1 MKDFTLRKRF
11 LDCKSGTSSLFK
23 GFVMLVVLMLM
34 TTSSAMAEVI
44 DGIRYVLDPVKK
56 TATILPQINGYYSG
70 DIIIPEKVKG
80 NDGVEYVVTSL
91 GASCFEGCSGLTSI
105 TIPSSVT
112 SLGGA
117 CFSGCR
123 GLTSIT
129 IPSSVTS
136 LGGACF
142 FSCSGLTSI
151 TIPSSVTSLGGACFF
166 SCSGLTSITIPSS
179 VTSLGGACF
188 FSCSGLTSITIP
200 SSVTSLDD
208 YCFYDCDGLT
218 SITIPSSVTSLGES
232 CFYNCSGLTSI
243 TIPSSVTS
251 LGNYCFEGCR
261 GLTTITI
268 PSSVTSLSYGCFWDC
283 SGLTTITIP
292 SSVTSLGGYCFSG
305 CSGLTSITIPSSVT
319 SLGGHCFSHC
329 RGLTSITIPS
339 SVTSLGESCFS
350 DCSGLTS
357 ITIPSSVTSLGESC
371 FSDCSGLTSI
381 TIPSSVTSLG
391 DYCFL
396 GCLKLETVYFK
407 GKYWDYFHY
416 SNLKI
421 PTTSIIKVPAEYL
434 QEYKDAFGPDY
445 KYIYA
450 WNPDET
456 GEDNKPVTQ
465 CSTPSVSYGE
475 GKLMFAC
482 ETTGA
487 KYHYTIT
494 DTDIKSD
501 ALSEN
506 GEVSL
511 TAAYKISVYAIAD
524 GYTASDKAE
533 ATLYWVNANLDNS
546 TNINM
551 VRTRGV
557 VASAHDGIVTLSG
570 LDNGEVVKFYAADG
584 KYLGSSVAA
593 NGAASF
599 AVNESLVIAKVGK
612 DSIKIAV
619 K

>member
-11 LDCKSGTSSLFK
+11 LDSKRGTSSLFK

-34 TTSSAMAEVI
+34 TTSSAMAEELKFEVI
-44 DGIRYVLDPVKK
+44 DGFRYLLDSDTK
-56 TATILPQINGYYSG
+56 TATLVPKTDGKYSG
-70 DIIIPEKVKG
+70 DIIIPEEVKG
-80 NDGVEYVVTSL
+80 NDGVEYVVASL

-112 SLGGA
+112 SLSESCFKGCSGLTSITIPSSITSLGES

-129 IPSSVTS
+129 IPSSITS
-136 LGGACF
+136 LGKECF
-142 FSCSGLTSI
+142 YVCAALTSI
-151 TIPSSVTSLGGACFF
+151 TIPSSVTSLGA
-166 SCSGLTSITIPSS
+166 
-179 VTSLGGACF
+179 
-188 FSCSGLTSITIP
+188 
-200 SSVTSLDD
+200 
-208 YCFYDCDGLT
+208 
-218 SITIPSSVTSLGES
+218 S
-232 CFYNCSGLTSI
+232 CFW
-243 TIPSSVTS
+243 
-251 LGNYCFEGCR
+251 E
-261 GLTTITI
+261 
-268 PSSVTSLSYGCFWDC
+268 
-283 SGLTTITIP
+283 
-292 SSVTSLGGYCFSG
+292 
-305 CSGLTSITIPSSVT
+305 
-319 SLGGHCFSHC
+319 C

-339 SVTSLGESCFS
+339 SVTSLGENCFAYCTS
-350 DCSGLTS
+350 LTS
-357 ITIPSSVTSLGESC
+357 ITIPSSIISFSWGC
-371 FSDCSGLTSI
+371 FYGCSG
-381 TIPSSVTSLG
+381 
-391 DYCFL
+391 
-396 GCLKLETVYFK
+396 LETVYFK
-407 GKYWDYFHY
+407 GKKCN
-416 SNLKI
+416 SNYAYLKI
-421 PTTSIIKVPAEYL
+421 PKISIIMVPTEYL
-434 QEYKDAFGPDY
+434 QGYKDAFGPDY

-456 GEDNKPVTQ
+456 GDDNKPVTQ

-511 TAAYKISVYAIAD
+511 SAAYNISVYATAD
-524 GYTASDKAE
+524 GYKASDKVE
-533 ATLYWVNANLDNS
+533 ATLYWINANLDNS

-551 VRTRGV
+551 VKTRGV
-557 VASAHDGIVTLSG
+557 VASAHDGIITLSG
-570 LDNGEVVKFYAADG
+570 LDNGEVVKFYATDG

-593 NGAASF
+593 NGTASY

-612 DSIKIAV
+612 DSIKIAM

>member
-44 DGIRYVLDPVKK
+44 DGLRYVLDSETK
-56 TATILPQINGYYSG
+56 TAILLPQKNVKYSG
-70 DIIIPEKVKG
+70 DFIIPEKVKG

-91 GASCFEGCSGLTSI
+91 GASCFKD
-105 TIPSSVT
+105 
-112 SLGGA
+112 
-117 CFSGCR
+117 
-123 GLTSIT
+123 
-129 IPSSVTS
+129 
-136 LGGACF
+136 
-142 FSCSGLTSI
+142 
-151 TIPSSVTSLGGACFF
+151 
-166 SCSGLTSITIPSS
+166 
-179 VTSLGGACF
+179 
-188 FSCSGLTSITIP
+188 CSGLTSITIP

-208 YCFYDCDGLT
+208 YCFIDCQ
-218 SITIPSSVTSLGES
+218 
-232 CFYNCSGLTSI
+232 N
-243 TIPSSVTS
+243 
-251 LGNYCFEGCR
+251 
-261 GLTTITI
+261 
-268 PSSVTSLSYGCFWDC
+268 
-283 SGLTTITIP
+283 
-292 SSVTSLGGYCFSG
+292 
-305 CSGLTSITIPSSVT
+305 
-319 SLGGHCFSHC
+319 
-329 RGLTSITIPS
+329 
-339 SVTSLGESCFS
+339 
-350 DCSGLTS
+350 
-357 ITIPSSVTSLGESC
+357 
-371 FSDCSGLTSI
+371 
-381 TIPSSVTSLG
+381 
-391 DYCFL
+391 
-396 GCLKLETVYFK
+396 LETVYFE
-407 GKYWDYFHY
+407 GKYCK
-416 SNLKI
+416 SNYADLKI
-421 PTTSIIKVPAEYL
+421 PTTCIIKVPTEYL
-434 QEYKDAFGPDY
+434 QGYKDSFGPDY

-456 GEDNKPVTQ
+456 GDDNKPVTQ

-494 DTDIKSD
+494 DTDIKSN

-511 TAAYKISVYAIAD
+511 SAAYNISVYATAD
-524 GYTASDKAE
+524 GYKASDRAE
-533 ATLYWVNANLDNS
+533 ATLYWVNANLDNG

-570 LDNGEVVKFYAADG
+570 LDNGEVVKFYATDG

-593 NGAASF
+593 NGAASY

>member
-34 TTSSAMAEVI
+34 TTSSAMAQEAKFEVI
-44 DGIRYVLDPVKK
+44 DGFRYLLESDTK
-56 TATILPQINGYYSG
+56 TAALLPKREGEYSG

-91 GASCFEGCSGLTSI
+91 GESCFSYCSSLTSITIPSSVTSLGERCFIGCSRLTSITIPSSVTSLDDYCFSGCSGLTSVTIPSSVTSLGEGCFYECSGLTSI

-112 SLGGA
+112 SLGKF
-117 CFSGCR
+117 CFYGCD

-136 LGGACF
+136 IGGNCF
-142 FSCSGLTSI
+142 YSCSGLTSI
-151 TIPSSVTSLGGACFF
+151 TIPSSVTSLGNSCFYDCDSLTSITIPSSVTSLGEGCF
-166 SCSGLTSITIPSS
+166 RYCSGLTSITIPSS
-179 VTSLGGACF
+179 VTSIGGNCF
-188 FSCSGLTSITIP
+188 YSCSA
-200 SSVTSLDD
+200 
-208 YCFYDCDGLT
+208 LT
-218 SITIPSSVTSLGES
+218 SITIPSSVTSLGW
-232 CFYNCSGLTSI
+232 N
-243 TIPSSVTS
+243 
-251 LGNYCFEGCR
+251 CFE
-261 GLTTITI
+261 
-268 PSSVTSLSYGCFWDC
+268 
-283 SGLTTITIP
+283 
-292 SSVTSLGGYCFSG
+292 YCQ
-305 CSGLTSITIPSSVT
+305 
-319 SLGGHCFSHC
+319 
-329 RGLTSITIPS
+329 
-339 SVTSLGESCFS
+339 
-350 DCSGLTS
+350 
-357 ITIPSSVTSLGESC
+357 
-371 FSDCSGLTSI
+371 
-381 TIPSSVTSLG
+381 
-391 DYCFL
+391 
-396 GCLKLETVYFK
+396 KLESVIFK
-407 GKYWDYFHY
+407 GKYCDYFNY
-416 SNLKI
+416 SNLNI
-421 PTTSIIKVPAEYL
+421 PTTCIIKVPTEYL
-434 QEYKDAFGPDY
+434 QGYKDSFGSDY

-456 GEDNKPVTQ
+456 GDDNKPVTQ
-465 CSTPSVSYGE
+465 CSTPSISYE
-475 GKLMFAC
+475 SGKLMFAC

-511 TAAYKISVYAIAD
+511 SAAYQISVYATAD
-524 GYTASDKAE
+524 GHTASDKAE
-533 ATLYWVNANLDNS
+533 ATLYWINANLDNG

-570 LDNGEVVKFYAADG
+570 LDNGEVVKFYATDG
-584 KYLGSSVAA
+584 KCLGSSVAA

>member
-44 DGIRYVLDPVKK
+44 DGLRYVLDSETK
-56 TATILPQINGYYSG
+56 TAILLPQKNVKYSG
-70 DIIIPEKVKG
+70 DFIIPEKVKG

-91 GASCFEGCSGLTSI
+91 GASCFKD
-105 TIPSSVT
+105 
-112 SLGGA
+112 
-117 CFSGCR
+117 
-123 GLTSIT
+123 
-129 IPSSVTS
+129 
-136 LGGACF
+136 
-142 FSCSGLTSI
+142 
-151 TIPSSVTSLGGACFF
+151 
-166 SCSGLTSITIPSS
+166 
-179 VTSLGGACF
+179 
-188 FSCSGLTSITIP
+188 CSGLTSITIP

-208 YCFYDCDGLT
+208 YCFIDCQ
-218 SITIPSSVTSLGES
+218 
-232 CFYNCSGLTSI
+232 N
-243 TIPSSVTS
+243 
-251 LGNYCFEGCR
+251 
-261 GLTTITI
+261 
-268 PSSVTSLSYGCFWDC
+268 
-283 SGLTTITIP
+283 
-292 SSVTSLGGYCFSG
+292 
-305 CSGLTSITIPSSVT
+305 
-319 SLGGHCFSHC
+319 
-329 RGLTSITIPS
+329 
-339 SVTSLGESCFS
+339 
-350 DCSGLTS
+350 
-357 ITIPSSVTSLGESC
+357 
-371 FSDCSGLTSI
+371 
-381 TIPSSVTSLG
+381 
-391 DYCFL
+391 
-396 GCLKLETVYFK
+396 LETVYFE
-407 GKYWDYFHY
+407 GKYCK
-416 SNLKI
+416 SNYADLKI
-421 PTTSIIKVPAEYL
+421 PTTCIIKVPTEYL
-434 QEYKDAFGPDY
+434 QGYKDSFGPDY

-456 GEDNKPVTQ
+456 GDDNKPVTQ

-511 TAAYKISVYAIAD
+511 SAAYNISVYATAD
-524 GYTASDKAE
+524 GYKASDKAE
-533 ATLYWVNANLDNS
+533 ATLYWINANQDNG

-570 LDNGEVVKFYAADG
+570 LDNGEVVKFYATDG

>member
-44 DGIRYVLDPVKK
+44 DGFRYLLDSDTK
-56 TATILPQINGYYSG
+56 TATLLPKMEGKYSG
-70 DIIIPEKVKG
+70 DIIIPEKIKG
-80 NDGVEYVVTSL
+80 NDGVEYVVTTL
-91 GASCFEGCSGLTSI
+91 GASCFEECSGLTSITIPSSVTSLGERCFFDCSGLTSITIPSSVTSLGGSCFSGCSGLTSI

-112 SLGGA
+112 SLGDF
-117 CFSGCR
+117 CFS
-123 GLTSIT
+123 
-129 IPSSVTS
+129 V
-136 LGGACF
+136 
-142 FSCSGLTSI
+142 CSGLTSI
-151 TIPSSVTSLGGACFF
+151 TIPSSVTSLGYDCFWG
-166 SCSGLTSITIPSS
+166 CSGLTSITIPSS
-179 VTSLGGACF
+179 VTSLGNGCF
-188 FSCSGLTSITIP
+188 SGCSGLTSITIP
-200 SSVTSLDD
+200 SSVTSL
-208 YCFYDCDGLT
+208 GK
-218 SITIPSSVTSLGES
+218 S

-251 LGNYCFEGCR
+251 LGDYCF
-261 GLTTITI
+261 
-268 PSSVTSLSYGCFWDC
+268 
-283 SGLTTITIP
+283 
-292 SSVTSLGGYCFSG
+292 FS
-305 CSGLTSITIPSSVT
+305 
-319 SLGGHCFSHC
+319 
-329 RGLTSITIPS
+329 
-339 SVTSLGESCFS
+339 
-350 DCSGLTS
+350 CSGLTS

-371 FSDCSGLTSI
+371 FSRCSGLTSI

-391 DYCFL
+391 YGCFED
-396 GCLKLETVYFK
+396 CKNLETVYFK
-407 GKYWDYFHY
+407 GKKCNSSYKDLY
-416 SNLKI
+416 I
-421 PTTSIIKVPAEYL
+421 PQTSIIKVPTEYL
-434 QEYKDAFGPDY
+434 QGYKDSFGSDY

-450 WNPDET
+450 WNPNET
-456 GEDNKPVTQ
+456 GEDSKPVTQ
-465 CSTPSVSYGE
+465 CSTPSISYE
-475 GKLMFAC
+475 SGKLMFAC
-482 ETTGA
+482 ETIGA

-511 TAAYKISVYAIAD
+511 SAAYNISVYATAD
-524 GYTASDKAE
+524 GYKASDKAE
-533 ATLYWVNANLDNS
+533 ATLYWINANLDTG
-546 TNINM
+546 TNINV

-570 LDNGEVVKFYAADG
+570 LDNGEVVKFYATDG

-593 NGAASF
+593 YGSASF

>member
-44 DGIRYVLDPVKK
+44 DGFRYVLDSETK
-56 TATILPQINGYYSG
+56 TATLVPKMEGKYSG

-91 GASCFEGCSGLTSI
+91 G
-105 TIPSSVT
+105 
-112 SLGGA
+112 
-117 CFSGCR
+117 
-123 GLTSIT
+123 
-129 IPSSVTS
+129 
-136 LGGACF
+136 
-142 FSCSGLTSI
+142 
-151 TIPSSVTSLGGACFF
+151 
-166 SCSGLTSITIPSS
+166 
-179 VTSLGGACF
+179 
-188 FSCSGLTSITIP
+188 
-200 SSVTSLDD
+200 D
-208 YCFYDCDGLT
+208 YCFDDC
-218 SITIPSSVTSLGES
+218 
-232 CFYNCSGLTSI
+232 Y
-243 TIPSSVTS
+243 
-251 LGNYCFEGCR
+251 
-261 GLTTITI
+261 
-268 PSSVTSLSYGCFWDC
+268 
-283 SGLTTITIP
+283 
-292 SSVTSLGGYCFSG
+292 
-305 CSGLTSITIPSSVT
+305 
-319 SLGGHCFSHC
+319 
-329 RGLTSITIPS
+329 
-339 SVTSLGESCFS
+339 
-350 DCSGLTS
+350 
-357 ITIPSSVTSLGESC
+357 
-371 FSDCSGLTSI
+371 GLTSI

-391 DYCFL
+391 DYCFR
-396 GCLKLETVYFK
+396 GCSGLETVYFK
-407 GKYWDYFHY
+407 GKYCNYFDYY
-416 SNLKI
+416 NLNI
-421 PTTSIIKVPAEYL
+421 PTTSIIMVPTEYL
-434 QEYKDAFGPDY
+434 QEYKNAFGSNY

-456 GEDNKPVTQ
+456 GDDNKPVTQ

-511 TAAYKISVYAIAD
+511 SAAYNISVYATAD
-524 GYTASDKAE
+524 GYKASDKAE
-533 ATLYWVNANLDNS
+533 ATLYWVNANLDNG

-570 LDNGEVVKFYAADG
+570 LDNGEVVKFYATDG

-612 DSIKIAV
+612 DSMKIAM

>member
-11 LDCKSGTSSLFK
+11 LDCKSGTCSLFK

-91 GASCFEGCSGLTSI
+91 GASCFKDCSGLTSI

-112 SLGGA
+112 SL
-117 CFSGCR
+117 S
-123 GLTSIT
+123 
-129 IPSSVTS
+129 
-136 LGGACF
+136 
-142 FSCSGLTSI
+142 
-151 TIPSSVTSLGGACFF
+151 
-166 SCSGLTSITIPSS
+166 
-179 VTSLGGACF
+179 
-188 FSCSGLTSITIP
+188 
-200 SSVTSLDD
+200 
-208 YCFYDCDGLT
+208 
-218 SITIPSSVTSLGES
+218 ES
-232 CFYNCSGLTSI
+232 
-243 TIPSSVTS
+243 
-251 LGNYCFEGCR
+251 
-261 GLTTITI
+261 
-268 PSSVTSLSYGCFWDC
+268 
-283 SGLTTITIP
+283 
-292 SSVTSLGGYCFSG
+292 CFSG

-319 SLGGHCFSHC
+319 SLGRDCFEYC
-329 RGLTSITIPS
+329 QNLE
-339 SVTSLGESCFS
+339 SV
-350 DCSGLTS
+350 
-357 ITIPSSVTSLGESC
+357 I
-371 FSDCSGLTSI
+371 
-381 TIPSSVTSLG
+381 
-391 DYCFL
+391 
-396 GCLKLETVYFK
+396 FK
-407 GKYWDYFHY
+407 GKYCDYVY
-416 SNLKI
+416 YPDLKI
-421 PTTSIIKVPAEYL
+421 PTTSIIKVPTEYL
-434 QEYKDAFGPDY
+434 QGYKSVFGSDY

-456 GEDNKPVTQ
+456 GEDSKPVTQ
-465 CSTPSVSYGE
+465 CSTPSISYE
-475 GKLMFAC
+475 SGKLMFAC
-482 ETTGA
+482 ETAGA

-511 TAAYKISVYAIAD
+511 SAAYNISVYATAD
-524 GYTASDKAE
+524 GYKVSDKAE

-551 VRTRGV
+551 VKTRGV
-557 VASAHDGIVTLSG
+557 VASAHDGIITLSG
-570 LDNGEVVKFYAADG
+570 LDNGEVVKFYATDG

-593 NGAASF
+593 NGSASY

-612 DSIKIAV
+612 DSLKIAV

>member
-44 DGIRYVLDPVKK
+44 GGIRYLLDSDAK
-56 TATILPQINGYYSG
+56 TATLAQKNDGSYSG

-80 NDGVEYVVTSL
+80 NDGVEYIVASL
-91 GASCFEGCSGLTSI
+91 GDF
-105 TIPSSVT
+105 
-112 SLGGA
+112 
-117 CFSGCR
+117 CFSGC
-123 GLTSIT
+123 
-129 IPSSVTS
+129 
-136 LGGACF
+136 
-142 FSCSGLTSI
+142 
-151 TIPSSVTSLGGACFF
+151 
-166 SCSGLTSITIPSS
+166 
-179 VTSLGGACF
+179 
-188 FSCSGLTSITIP
+188 
-200 SSVTSLDD
+200 D
-208 YCFYDCDGLT
+208 
-218 SITIPSSVTSLGES
+218 
-232 CFYNCSGLTSI
+232 
-243 TIPSSVTS
+243 
-251 LGNYCFEGCR
+251 
-261 GLTTITI
+261 
-268 PSSVTSLSYGCFWDC
+268 
-283 SGLTTITIP
+283 
-292 SSVTSLGGYCFSG
+292 
-305 CSGLTSITIPSSVT
+305 
-319 SLGGHCFSHC
+319 
-329 RGLTSITIPS
+329 
-339 SVTSLGESCFS
+339 
-350 DCSGLTS
+350 
-357 ITIPSSVTSLGESC
+357 
-371 FSDCSGLTSI
+371 GLTSI

-391 DYCFL
+391 DYCFDGCTSLTSITIPSSVTSL
-396 GCLKLETVYFK
+396 GEACFYCCSNLTSITIPSSVTSLGNSCFAYCSDLTSITIPSSVTSLGGEGCFWDCLNLKTVYFE
-407 GKYWDYFHY
+407 GKYCK
-416 SNLKI
+416 SNYADFKI
-421 PTTSIIKVPAEYL
+421 PTTCIIKVPTEYL
-434 QEYKDAFGPDY
+434 QGYKSAFGSDY

-450 WNPDET
+450 WNPNEP

-465 CSTPSVSYGE
+465 CSTPSISYE
-475 GKLMFAC
+475 LGKLMFAC

-511 TAAYKISVYAIAD
+511 SAAYNISVYATAD
-524 GYTASDKAE
+524 GYKASDKAE
-533 ATLYWVNANLDNS
+533 AILYWVNANLDNG

-570 LDNGEVVKFYAADG
+570 LDNGEVVKFYATDG

-593 NGAASF
+593 NGAASY